1 MYLKIIAQTG
11 AYIKQKIN
19 FLAVIASSLASSLFI
34 SLSICIFEFPLKICL
49 LELFISFSA
58 DGNRFPVT
66 HVDIPCAKI
75 YDMVQ
80 IYQKGAVGLEKSQ
93 SV

>member
-19 FLAVIASSLASSLFI
+19 FLAVIASSLFI

-49 LELFISFSA
+49 LELFVSFSA

-66 HVDIPCAKI
+66 HVDIPCAKV

-80 IYQKGAVGLEKSQ
+80 IYQKGAMGLEKSQ
-93 SV
+93 SF